1 VNSDGYSASHGTTP
15 ELIARYEQ
23 LRGER
28 QKGVLSKE
36 IAIFL
41 GQGMYGWM
49 RAWISCSVEPDAQS
63 NRLAVNEP
71 VYRRQSKNTTMLP
84 SGIQA
89 EAVNILAAM
98 SLEKLKEVQL

>member
-1 VNSDGYSASHGTTP
+1 VNSDGCSASHGTDP
-15 ELIARYEQ
+15 ELIGRYEQ

-28 QKGVLSKE
+28 QKKVLSKE

-49 RAWISCSVEPDAQS
+49 RAWISCSVEPDAKS
-63 NRLAVNEP
+63 SHFAVNEP
-71 VYRRQSKNTTMLP
+71 GYRRQSKNTTML
-84 SGIQA
+84 SSTIQA
-89 EAVNILAAM
+89 EAVHILAAM

>member
-1 VNSDGYSASHGTTP
+1 MNSDGYSASHGTDP
-15 ELIARYEQ
+15 ELIGRYEQ

-49 RAWISCSVEPDAQS
+49 RTWISCSVEPDAKS
-63 NRLAVNEP
+63 SHFAVNEP
-71 VYRRQSKNTTMLP
+71 GYRRQYKNTTMLP
-84 SGIQA
+84 LGIQA
-89 EAVNILAAM
+89 EAVNILVAM